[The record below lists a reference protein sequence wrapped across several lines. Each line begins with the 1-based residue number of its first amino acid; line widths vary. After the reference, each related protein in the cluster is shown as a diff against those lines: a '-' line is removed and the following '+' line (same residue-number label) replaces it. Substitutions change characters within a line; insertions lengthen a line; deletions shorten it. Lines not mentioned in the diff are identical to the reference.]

1 MPQREVM
8 PVKVTVE
15 CAVCNKTFET
25 DDSLLLPAHPDQNRT
40 NIICIG
46 SNHKGQPVEVVPNS

>member
-1 MPQREVM
+1 M

-40 NIICIG
+40 NVICIG
-46 SNHKGQPVEVVPNS
+46 SNHKGRPVEVVPNS